1 MQKGRERSGSCFGA
15 RGDGKGEGEVTVRAW
30 ISVWFV
36 RGSAFYNLT
45 VAKEQGPY
53 AGNQQHQYRPPQA
66 ASHISLQV
74 HINRVR
80 ESICSYSRTNKQ
92 TINQNEKP
100 SYQYNIDDAM

>member
-1 MQKGRERSGSCFGA
+1 MGKGRAGG
-15 RGDGKGEGEVTVRAW
+15 RGNYVEHEGGDYGM
-30 ISVWFV
+30 SVWFV